1 MYGKNL
7 TLEQRQTIER
17 LYAEDVSVYRI
28 AEAIGVTAATVYRDL
43 KRGATVY
50 TAHGAFSGRDE
61 EVITTVL
68 GRRQAVLLRNH
79 IRRVDPASFITIV
92 NSSETIGKGFRSI

>member
-43 KRGATVY
+43 KRGATGELDNNLNPAY
-50 TAHGAFSGRDE
+50 SAELAQMRARKSLRRR
-61 EVITTVL
+61 
-68 GRRQAVLLRNH
+68 GRRK
-79 IRRVDPASFITIV
+79 
-92 NSSETIGKGFRSI
+92 SSGADKSTEVRGIL

>member
-43 KRGATVY
+43 KRGATGELDNNLNRRI
-50 TAHGAFSGRDE
+50 APSSRKCA
-61 EVITTVL
+61 L
-68 GRRQAVLLRNH
+68 GN
-79 IRRVDPASFITIV
+79 P
-92 NSSETIGKGFRSI
+92 